1 MKLSFRGSSCEDNP
15 PMLEVRE
22 SEIVGRGGRN
32 STYSYLRHIPTPQP
46 SVNLKNERGIA
57 FRTAQSVAVEPT
69 IPEELAVERR
79 LIASF
84 QSQRKSVTDK
94 TCQKTLDEADKTH
107 IANICRSLEHRL
119 QVAKAKGDINLLRL
133 LEAESAQI
141 TFCKL

>member
-1 MKLSFRGSSCEDNP
+1 
-15 PMLEVRE
+15 MLEVRE
-22 SEIVGRGGRN
+22 SDIVGKGVRN

-46 SVNLKNERGIA
+46 TVNLKNERGIA

-94 TCQKTLDEADKTH
+94 TCQKTLDEADKNH

-119 QVAKAKGDINLLRL
+119 QVAKAKGDTNLLRL

-141 TFCKL
+141 SFCRL